1 MKVSTFSCFPKW
13 NFAGDTVEK
22 SYDCLS
28 AVSSLELGPGVDI
41 PLHSEYARIIIPGT
55 RHV

>member
-1 MKVSTFSCFPKW
+1 MKVSTFSCFPKC

-28 AVSSLELGPGVDI
+28 AVSSLVLGPGVDI